1 MEKSMYC
8 NNCGSKGHVF
18 KTCKDPVT
26 SCGILLLR
34 GIFEPLGLPTDPKN
48 ISVLMVKRKDS
59 MAYMEFIRGKYDLTD
74 IPFIKRLISN
84 MTKYEQE
91 LIMLEDFDTLW
102 TKLWGQGRDTHSV
115 EYELAKKSYTM
126 LDRQGLVLQCPSSYT
141 EPEWG
146 FPKGRRSKGETDVQ
160 CAIREFE
167 EETNISKECY
177 KVYDDIVFTEVFTGT
192 NNVKYKHI
200 YFVATLISS
209 KSIKPNQ
216 KLTQT
221 QRREVSAVGWK
232 TIKQCRD
239 ITRPHYAERKAIL
252 TELERVIATYENPE
266 KK

>member
-18 KTCKDPVT
+18 KSCKDPIT

-34 GIFEPLGLPTDPKN
+34 GIFEPLTLPADPKN

-84 MTKYEQE
+84 MTRHEQE
-91 LIMLEDFDTLW
+91 LIMLEEFDTLW

-115 EYELAKKSYTM
+115 EYELAKKSYNM
-126 LDRQGLVLQCPSSYT
+126 LDRQGLVLQCPSNYI

-146 FPKGRRSKGETDVQ
+146 FPKGRRSKGETDIQ
-160 CAIREFE
+160 CAVREFE
-167 EETNISKECY
+167 EETNIAKDCY
-177 KVYDDIVFTEVFTGT
+177 KIYDDLVFTEIFKGT
-192 NNVKYKHI
+192 NDVQYKHI
-200 YFVATLISS
+200 YFVATLINS

-232 TIKQCRD
+232 TIKQSRD
-239 ITRPHYAERKAIL
+239 ITRPHYVERKAIL
-252 TELERVIATYENPE
+252 NELERVIATYENPE

>member
-34 GIFEPLGLPTDPKN
+34 GIFEPLDLPADPKT

-74 IPFIKRLISN
+74 SAFIKRLISN

-91 LIMLEDFDTLW
+91 LIMLEEFDTLW
-102 TKLWGQGRDTHSV
+102 TKLWGQGRDTHSI
-115 EYELAKKSYTM
+115 EYELAKRSYNM
-126 LDRQGLVLQCPSSYT
+126 LDRQTLVLQCPSSYT

-146 FPKGRRSKGETDVQ
+146 FPKGRRSKGESDVQ
-160 CAIREFE
+160 CAVREFE

-177 KVYDDIVFTEVFTGT
+177 KIYDDLVFTEIFTGT
-192 NNVKYKHI
+192 NDVKYKHI
-200 YFVATLISS
+200 YFVATLVNS
-209 KSIKPNQ
+209 KPIKPNQ

-232 TIKQCRD
+232 TIRQCKD

-252 TELERVIATYENPE
+252 TDLERVIATYENRE

>member
-34 GIFEPLGLPTDPKN
+34 GMFEPLQLPADPKT

-74 IPFIKRLISN
+74 TEFIKRLISN
-84 MTKYEQE
+84 MTKHEQE

-115 EYELAKKSYTM
+115 EYDIAKRSYNM
-126 LDRQGLVLQCPSSYT
+126 LDRQTLVLQCPSSYT

-146 FPKGRRSKGETDVQ
+146 FPKGRRSKGESDVQ
-160 CAIREFE
+160 CAVREFE
-167 EETNISKECY
+167 EETNISKDCY
-177 KVYDDIVFTEVFTGT
+177 KIYDDIVFTEVFTGT
-192 NNVKYKHI
+192 NDVKYKHI
-200 YFVATLISS
+200 YFVATLVSS
-209 KSIKPNQ
+209 KNIKPNQ

-232 TIKQCRD
+232 TIKQCKD

-252 TELERVIATYENPE
+252 TDLERVIATYENRE